1 MKKTIMG
8 LIAFSAVLTLTA
20 CSHKS
25 TESAD
30 TFNQSTTQT
39 IETGNIKGK
48 KDTEN
53 NALEWLGVPY
63 AQAERWQAPKEVD
76 KWDDTF
82 DATEYGEKDIQ
93 FSNNEVVGSENELNL
108 DIVRP
113 DTDETDLP
121 VLVFLHG
128 GNNQTGHAQ
137 EIKGNT
143 LANDLNAVYV
153 SVNYRL
159 GVLGFNPLDALK
171 TGSDEE
177 NSGNF
182 ALLDIAQALDWVEKN
197 IETFGGNK
205 DNVTLA
211 GFSAGGRDV
220 MATLISP
227 TFKGKYDKAIS
238 FSGGMT
244 LSDEEE
250 SQEIFATAIAPLV
263 VEDGL
268 QPTEEDAKNWLL
280 EDNNEVADYLKNLSA
295 DRLAPLMGNA
305 GIRMSVFPHLYKDGT
320 VIPEEGFETETFNDV
335 PLMLVTGTNE
345 FSLFIASDERFAED
359 FNSGDLF
366 QDEQKQAEF
375 DYSRNYGGQLYRLS
389 NGVDSA
395 RKLAGKYNS
404 DIYISEIFYGDD
416 SNVTPQLAST
426 LGAFHGIFK
435 AMLQT
440 PSNYAAFIGEEFDND
455 GAKDMSSDFKAYLKN
470 FLASGNPNDK
480 NLVNWPKWSEQS
492 EVLSISATENAK
504 DIKAATDSE
513 TASDILEKMQAD
525 TTLSE
530 GVKNELNTTVLSS
543 RWFSAP
549 LDEIYSSQEEQ
560 VVKN

>member
-159 GVLGFNPLDALK
+159 GALGFNPLDALK
-171 TGSDEE
+171 TG
-177 NSGNF
+177 
-182 ALLDIAQALDWVEKN
+182 
-197 IETFGGNK
+197 
-205 DNVTLA
+205 
-211 GFSAGGRDV
+211 
-220 MATLISP
+220 
-227 TFKGKYDKAIS
+227 
-238 FSGGMT
+238 
-244 LSDEEE
+244 SDEEE

-525 TTLSE
+525 ATLSE
-530 GVKNELNTTVLSS
+530 GVKNELNTTVLSG

>member
-143 LANDLNAVYV
+143 LANDSNAVYV

-159 GVLGFNPLDALK
+159 GALGFNPLDALK

-220 MATLISP
+220 MVTLISP

-280 EDNNEVADYLKNLSA
+280 EDNNEIADYLKNLSA
-295 DRLAPLMGNA
+295 DRLAPFMGNA

-525 TTLSE
+525 TTLSK
-530 GVKNELNTTVLSS
+530 GVKNELNTTVLSG

>member
-39 IETGNIKGK
+39 IETGNIKRK

-143 LANDLNAVYV
+143 LANDSNAVYV

-159 GVLGFNPLDALK
+159 GALGFNPLDALK

-227 TFKGKYDKAIS
+227 TFKEKYDKAIS

-263 VEDGL
+263 VDDGL

-395 RKLAGKYNS
+395 LKLAGKYNS

-492 EVLSISATENAK
+492 EFLSISATENAK
-504 DIKAATDSE
+504 DIKVATDSE

-530 GVKNELNTTVLSS
+530 GVKNELNTTVLSG

>member
-159 GVLGFNPLDALK
+159 GALGFNPLDALK

-238 FSGGMT
+238 FSGEMT

-280 EDNNEVADYLKNLSA
+280 EDNNEIADYLKNLSA
-295 DRLAPLMGNA
+295 DRLAPFMGNA
-305 GIRMSVFPHLYKDGT
+305 GIRLSVFPHLYKDGT

-335 PLMLVTGTNE
+335 PLMLVTVTNE

-440 PSNYAAFIGEEFDND
+440 PSNYATFIGEEFDND

-530 GVKNELNTTVLSS
+530 GVKNELNTTVLSG

>member
-1 MKKTIMG
+1 MG

-39 IETGNIKGK
+39 IETGNIKRK

-143 LANDLNAVYV
+143 LANDSNAVYV

-159 GVLGFNPLDALK
+159 GALGFNPLDALK

-280 EDNNEVADYLKNLSA
+280 EDNNEIADYLKNLSA
-295 DRLAPLMGNA
+295 DRLAPFMGNA

-395 RKLAGKYNS
+395 LKLAGKYNS

-455 GAKDMSSDFKAYLKN
+455 GSKDMSSDFKAYLKN

-530 GVKNELNTTVLSS
+530 GVKNELNTTVLSG

>member
-76 KWDDTF
+76 QWDDTF

-143 LANDLNAVYV
+143 LANDSNAVYV

-159 GVLGFNPLDALK
+159 GALGFNPLDALK

-238 FSGGMT
+238 FSGEMT

-305 GIRMSVFPHLYKDGT
+305 GICMSVFPHLYKDGT

-375 DYSRNYGGQLYRLS
+375 NYSRNYGGQLYRLS

-530 GVKNELNTTVLSS
+530 GVKNELNTTVLSG

>member
-1 MKKTIMG
+1 MG

-39 IETGNIKGK
+39 IETGNIKRK

-143 LANDLNAVYV
+143 LANDSNAVYV

-159 GVLGFNPLDALK
+159 GALGFNPLDALK

-280 EDNNEVADYLKNLSA
+280 EDNNEIADYLKNLSA
-295 DRLAPLMGNA
+295 DRLAPFMGNA

-395 RKLAGKYNS
+395 LKLAGKYNS

-530 GVKNELNTTVLSS
+530 GVKNELNTTVLSG

>member
-143 LANDLNAVYV
+143 LANDSNAVYV

-159 GVLGFNPLDALK
+159 GALGFNPLDALK

-345 FSLFIASDERFAED
+345 FSLFFASDERFAED

-492 EVLSISATENAK
+492 KVLSISATENAK

-530 GVKNELNTTVLSS
+530 GVKNELNTTVLSG
-543 RWFSAP
+543 RWFSSP

>member
-39 IETGNIKGK
+39 IETRNIKGK

-159 GVLGFNPLDALK
+159 GALGFNPLDALK

-211 GFSAGGRDV
+211 GFSEGGRDV

-268 QPTEEDAKNWLL
+268 QPTEEELL

-345 FSLFIASDERFAED
+345 FSLFFASDERFAED

-492 EVLSISATENAK
+492 KVLSISATENAK

-530 GVKNELNTTVLSS
+530 GVKNELNTTVLSG
-543 RWFSAP
+543 RWFSSP

>member
-39 IETGNIKGK
+39 IETGNIKRK

-143 LANDLNAVYV
+143 LANDSNAVYV

-159 GVLGFNPLDALK
+159 GALGFNPLDALK

-250 SQEIFATAIAPLV
+250 SQEIFTTAIAPLV

-530 GVKNELNTTVLSS
+530 GVKNELNTTVLSG

>member
-25 TESAD
+25 TESAN

-82 DATEYGEKDIQ
+82 DATEHGEKDIQ

-159 GVLGFNPLDALK
+159 GALGLNPLDALK

-263 VEDGL
+263 VENGL

-280 EDNNEVADYLKNLSA
+280 EDNNEIADYLKNLSA
-295 DRLAPLMGNA
+295 DRLAPFMGNA
-305 GIRMSVFPHLYKDGT
+305 GIRLSVFPHLYKDGT

-366 QDEQKQAEF
+366 QDEQKQTEF

-440 PSNYAAFIGEEFDND
+440 PSNYATFIGEEFDND

-530 GVKNELNTTVLSS
+530 GVKNELNTTVLSG

>member
-1 MKKTIMG
+1 M
-8 LIAFSAVLTLTA
+8 
-20 CSHKS
+20 
-25 TESAD
+25 
-30 TFNQSTTQT
+30 
-39 IETGNIKGK
+39 
-48 KDTEN
+48 
-53 NALEWLGVPY
+53 
-63 AQAERWQAPKEVD
+63 
-76 KWDDTF
+76 
-82 DATEYGEKDIQ
+82 
-93 FSNNEVVGSENELNL
+93 
-108 DIVRP
+108 
-113 DTDETDLP
+113 
-121 VLVFLHG
+121 
-128 GNNQTGHAQ
+128 
-137 EIKGNT
+137 
-143 LANDLNAVYV
+143 

-159 GVLGFNPLDALK
+159 GALGLNPLDALK

-263 VEDGL
+263 VEGGL

-280 EDNNEVADYLKNLSA
+280 EDNNEIADYLKNLSA
-295 DRLAPLMGNA
+295 DRLAPFMGNA
-305 GIRMSVFPHLYKDGT
+305 GIRLSVFPHLYKDGT

-440 PSNYAAFIGEEFDND
+440 PSNYATFIGEEFDND

-530 GVKNELNTTVLSS
+530 GVKNELNTTVLSG

>member
-1 MKKTIMG
+1 MG

-39 IETGNIKGK
+39 IETGNIKRK

-143 LANDLNAVYV
+143 LANDSNAVYV

-159 GVLGFNPLDALK
+159 GALGFNPLDALK

-280 EDNNEVADYLKNLSA
+280 EDNNEIADYLKNLSA
-295 DRLAPLMGNA
+295 DRLAPFMGNA
-305 GIRMSVFPHLYKDGT
+305 GIRLSVFPHLYKDGT

-530 GVKNELNTTVLSS
+530 GVKNELNTTVLSG

>member
-143 LANDLNAVYV
+143 LANDSNAVYV

-159 GVLGFNPLDALK
+159 GALGFNPLDALK

-492 EVLSISATENAK
+492 KVLSISATENAK

-530 GVKNELNTTVLSS
+530 GVKNELNTTVLSG

>member
-1 MKKTIMG
+1 
-8 LIAFSAVLTLTA
+8 
-20 CSHKS
+20 
-25 TESAD
+25 
-30 TFNQSTTQT
+30 
-39 IETGNIKGK
+39 
-48 KDTEN
+48 
-53 NALEWLGVPY
+53 
-63 AQAERWQAPKEVD
+63 
-76 KWDDTF
+76 
-82 DATEYGEKDIQ
+82 
-93 FSNNEVVGSENELNL
+93 
-108 DIVRP
+108 
-113 DTDETDLP
+113 
-121 VLVFLHG
+121 
-128 GNNQTGHAQ
+128 
-137 EIKGNT
+137 
-143 LANDLNAVYV
+143 
-153 SVNYRL
+153 
-159 GVLGFNPLDALK
+159 
-171 TGSDEE
+171 
-177 NSGNF
+177 
-182 ALLDIAQALDWVEKN
+182 
-197 IETFGGNK
+197 
-205 DNVTLA
+205 
-211 GFSAGGRDV
+211 

-395 RKLAGKYNS
+395 RKLAGKHNS

-530 GVKNELNTTVLSS
+530 GVKNELNTTVLSG

>member
-159 GVLGFNPLDALK
+159 GALGFNPLDALK

-395 RKLAGKYNS
+395 RKLAGKYN
-404 DIYISEIFYGDD
+404 
-416 SNVTPQLAST
+416 
-426 LGAFHGIFK
+426 
-435 AMLQT
+435 
-440 PSNYAAFIGEEFDND
+440 
-455 GAKDMSSDFKAYLKN
+455 
-470 FLASGNPNDK
+470 
-480 NLVNWPKWSEQS
+480 
-492 EVLSISATENAK
+492 
-504 DIKAATDSE
+504 
-513 TASDILEKMQAD
+513 
-525 TTLSE
+525 
-530 GVKNELNTTVLSS
+530 
-543 RWFSAP
+543 
-549 LDEIYSSQEEQ
+549 
-560 VVKN
+560 

>member
-39 IETGNIKGK
+39 IETGNIKRK

-159 GVLGFNPLDALK
+159 GALGFNPLDALK

-263 VEDGL
+263 VEGGL

-395 RKLAGKYNS
+395 LKLAGKYNS

-530 GVKNELNTTVLSS
+530 GVKNELNTTVLSG

>member
-1 MKKTIMG
+1 MG

-39 IETGNIKGK
+39 IETGNIKRK

-143 LANDLNAVYV
+143 LANDSNAVYV

-159 GVLGFNPLDALK
+159 GALGFNPLDALK

-295 DRLAPLMGNA
+295 DRLAPFMGNA

-395 RKLAGKYNS
+395 LKLAGKYNS

-530 GVKNELNTTVLSS
+530 GVKNELNTTVLSG

>member
-143 LANDLNAVYV
+143 LANDSNAVYV

-159 GVLGFNPLDALK
+159 GALGFNPLDALK

-227 TFKGKYDKAIS
+227 TFKEKYDKAIS

-530 GVKNELNTTVLSS
+530 GVKNELNTTVLSG

>member
-25 TESAD
+25 TESAN

-143 LANDLNAVYV
+143 LVNDLNAVYV

-159 GVLGFNPLDALK
+159 GALGFNPLDALK

-227 TFKGKYDKAIS
+227 TFKEKYDKAIS

-263 VEDGL
+263 VDDGL

-530 GVKNELNTTVLSS
+530 GVKNELNTTVLSG

>member
-1 MKKTIMG
+1 MG

-143 LANDLNAVYV
+143 LANDSNAVYV

-159 GVLGFNPLDALK
+159 GALGFNPLDALK

-492 EVLSISATENAK
+492 KVLSISATENAK

-530 GVKNELNTTVLSS
+530 GVKNELNTTVLSG

>member
-53 NALEWLGVPY
+53 NALGWLGVPY

-159 GVLGFNPLDALK
+159 GALGFNPLDALK

-205 DNVTLA
+205 ENVTLA

-395 RKLAGKYNS
+395 RKLAGKHNS

-492 EVLSISATENAK
+492 EVLSISATKNAK

-530 GVKNELNTTVLSS
+530 GVKNELNTTVLSG

>member
-25 TESAD
+25 TESAN

-82 DATEYGEKDIQ
+82 DATEHGEKDIQ

-159 GVLGFNPLDALK
+159 GALGLNPLDALK

-238 FSGGMT
+238 FSGEMT

-263 VEDGL
+263 VENGL

-280 EDNNEVADYLKNLSA
+280 EDNNEIADYLKNLSA
-295 DRLAPLMGNA
+295 DRLAPFMGNA
-305 GIRMSVFPHLYKDGT
+305 GIRLSVFPHLYKDGT

-375 DYSRNYGGQLYRLS
+375 DYSRNYGGQLYRLA
-389 NGVDSA
+389 NGVDS
-395 RKLAGKYNS
+395 AGKYNS

-440 PSNYAAFIGEEFDND
+440 PSNYATFIGEEFDND

-530 GVKNELNTTVLSS
+530 GVKNELNTTVLSG

>member
-1 MKKTIMG
+1 M
-8 LIAFSAVLTLTA
+8 LR
-20 CSHKS
+20 KS
-25 TESAD
+25 
-30 TFNQSTTQT
+30 
-39 IETGNIKGK
+39 
-48 KDTEN
+48 
-53 NALEWLGVPY
+53 
-63 AQAERWQAPKEVD
+63 KE
-76 KWDDTF
+76 
-82 DATEYGEKDIQ
+82 ILSQ
-93 FSNNEVVGSENELNL
+93 
-108 DIVRP
+108 
-113 DTDETDLP
+113 
-121 VLVFLHG
+121 
-128 GNNQTGHAQ
+128 
-137 EIKGNT
+137 
-143 LANDLNAVYV
+143 NDLNAVYV

-159 GVLGFNPLDALK
+159 GALGFNPLDALK

-280 EDNNEVADYLKNLSA
+280 EDNNEVANYLKNLSA

-395 RKLAGKYNS
+395 LKLAGKYNS

-530 GVKNELNTTVLSS
+530 GVKNELNTTVLSG

>member
-1 MKKTIMG
+1 MG

-143 LANDLNAVYV
+143 LANDSNAVYV

-159 GVLGFNPLDALK
+159 GALGFNPLDALK

-280 EDNNEVADYLKNLSA
+280 EDNNEIADYLKNLSA
-295 DRLAPLMGNA
+295 DRLAPFMGNA

-530 GVKNELNTTVLSS
+530 GVKNELNTTVLSG

>member
-128 GNNQTGHAQ
+128 GNNQTGYSQ

-159 GVLGFNPLDALK
+159 GALGFNPLDALK

-525 TTLSE
+525 ATLSE
-530 GVKNELNTTVLSS
+530 GVKNELNTTVLSG

>member
-39 IETGNIKGK
+39 IETENIKGK

-53 NALEWLGVPY
+53 NALEWLDVPY

-143 LANDLNAVYV
+143 LANDSNAVYV

-159 GVLGFNPLDALK
+159 GALGFNPLDALK

-280 EDNNEVADYLKNLSA
+280 EDNNEIADYLKNLSA
-295 DRLAPLMGNA
+295 DRLAPFMGNA

-530 GVKNELNTTVLSS
+530 GVKNELNTTVLSG

>member
-1 MKKTIMG
+1 MG

-39 IETGNIKGK
+39 IETGNIKRK

-143 LANDLNAVYV
+143 LANDSNAVYV

-159 GVLGFNPLDALK
+159 GALGFNPLDALK

-250 SQEIFATAIAPLV
+250 SQEIFTTAIAPLV

-395 RKLAGKYNS
+395 LKLAGKYNS

-530 GVKNELNTTVLSS
+530 GVKNELNTTVLSG

>member
-8 LIAFSAVLTLTA
+8 MIAFSAVLTLTA

-108 DIVRP
+108 DIVRS

-137 EIKGNT
+137 KIKGNT

-159 GVLGFNPLDALK
+159 GALGFNPLDALK

-250 SQEIFATAIAPLV
+250 SQEIFTTAIAPLV

-492 EVLSISATENAK
+492 KVLSISAIENAK

-530 GVKNELNTTVLSS
+530 GVKNELNTTVLSG

>member
-143 LANDLNAVYV
+143 LANDSNAVYV

-159 GVLGFNPLDALK
+159 GALGFNPLDALK

-530 GVKNELNTTVLSS
+530 GVKNELNTTVLSG

>member
-1 MKKTIMG
+1 MG

-39 IETGNIKGK
+39 IETGNIKRK

-93 FSNNEVVGSENELNL
+93 FSNNEVVDSENELNL

-143 LANDLNAVYV
+143 LANDSNAVYV

-159 GVLGFNPLDALK
+159 GALGFNPLDALK

-280 EDNNEVADYLKNLSA
+280 EDNNEIADYLKNLSA
-295 DRLAPLMGNA
+295 DRLAPFMGNA

-435 AMLQT
+435 AMFQT

-530 GVKNELNTTVLSS
+530 GVKNELNTTVLSG

>member
-39 IETGNIKGK
+39 IETGNIKRK

-143 LANDLNAVYV
+143 LANDSNAVYV

-159 GVLGFNPLDALK
+159 GALGFNPLDALK

-280 EDNNEVADYLKNLSA
+280 EDNNEIADYLKNLSA
-295 DRLAPLMGNA
+295 DRLAPFMGNA

-530 GVKNELNTTVLSS
+530 GVKNELNTTVLSG

>member
-39 IETGNIKGK
+39 IETGNIKRK

-143 LANDLNAVYV
+143 LANDSNAVYV

-159 GVLGFNPLDALK
+159 GALGFNPLDALK

-280 EDNNEVADYLKNLSA
+280 EDNNEIADYLKNLSA
-295 DRLAPLMGNA
+295 DRLAPFMGNA

-395 RKLAGKYNS
+395 LKLAGKYNS

-530 GVKNELNTTVLSS
+530 GVKNELNTTVLSG

>member
-1 MKKTIMG
+1 MG

-143 LANDLNAVYV
+143 LANDSNAVYV

-159 GVLGFNPLDALK
+159 GALGFNPLDALK

-345 FSLFIASDERFAED
+345 FSLFFASDERFAED

-492 EVLSISATENAK
+492 KVLSISATENAK

-530 GVKNELNTTVLSS
+530 GVKNELNTTVLSG
-543 RWFSAP
+543 RWFSSP

>member
-25 TESAD
+25 TESAN

-82 DATEYGEKDIQ
+82 DATEHGEKDIQ

-159 GVLGFNPLDALK
+159 GALGFNPLDALK

-263 VEDGL
+263 VENGL

-280 EDNNEVADYLKNLSA
+280 EDNNEIADYLKNLSA
-295 DRLAPLMGNA
+295 DRLAPFMGNA
-305 GIRMSVFPHLYKDGT
+305 GIRLSVFPHLYKDGT

-366 QDEQKQAEF
+366 QDEQKQTEF

-440 PSNYAAFIGEEFDND
+440 PSNYATFIGEEFDND

-530 GVKNELNTTVLSS
+530 GVKNELNTTVLSG

>member
-1 MKKTIMG
+1 MG

-39 IETGNIKGK
+39 IETGNIKRK

-143 LANDLNAVYV
+143 LANDSNAVYV

-159 GVLGFNPLDALK
+159 GALGFNPLDALK

-280 EDNNEVADYLKNLSA
+280 EDNNEIADYLKNLSA
-295 DRLAPLMGNA
+295 DRLAPFMGNA

-395 RKLAGKYNS
+395 LKLAGKYNS

-504 DIKAATDSE
+504 DIKAATDGE

-530 GVKNELNTTVLSS
+530 GVKNELNTTVLSG